1 MVTSSKGGD
10 NVRLDEVNGFRILHP
25 DYGYWLKNKIT
36 GDIHTGRIYLG
47 NNARIEDY
55 EEVKDETVDGNLF
68 STLNNIKDK
77 EASLNKIGKIV
88 ANNVTD
94 DAVAL
99 TIQEFYDIWEVG
111 VTYEV
116 GRYLQYKGV
125 LYKVLQPHTSQETW
139 TPDVAPSVY
148 AKVLIDPS
156 GETIPDWEQPDST
169 NAYMTGDKV
178 RFEGVVYESTIDN
191 NIWSPTAYPAAWKVI
206 EE

>member
-1 MVTSSKGGD
+1 M
-10 NVRLDEVNGFRILHP
+10 RLEEKDGLRILHP
-25 DYGYWLKNKIT
+25 AYGYWLKNTET
-36 GDIHTGRIYLG
+36 GDIHTGKIYLG
-47 NNARIEDY
+47 INASPDNY
-55 EEVKDETVDGNLF
+55 EEVRDETVNDSLF
-68 STLNNIKDK
+68 DTLVDVQNK

-99 TIQEFYDIWEVG
+99 TIQEFYDIWNVG

-139 TPDVAPSVY
+139 TPDVTASLY
-148 AKVLIDPS
+148 TKVLIDPT

-191 NIWSPTAYPAAWKVI
+191 NIWSPTAYPAGWKIVL
-206 EE
+206 

>member
-1 MVTSSKGGD
+1 MRVEEKDGM
-10 NVRLDEVNGFRILHP
+10 RILYP
-25 DYGYWLKNKIT
+25 NYGYWLKNIET
-36 GDIHTGRIYLG
+36 GDIHTGKIYLG
-47 NNARIEDY
+47 VNASPDNY
-55 EEVKDETVDGNLF
+55 EEVRDETVNDSLF
-68 STLNNIKDK
+68 DAIIDVQNK

-116 GRYLQYKGV
+116 GRYLQYKSI

-139 TPDVAPSVY
+139 TPDAASSVY
-148 AKVLIDPS
+148 AKVLIDPTD
-156 GETIPDWEQPDST
+156 ETIPEWEQPDST

-178 RFEGVVYESTIDN
+178 RFEGVVYESTMDN
-191 NIWSPTAYPAAWKVI
+191 NIWSPTAYPEAWKVI

>member
-1 MVTSSKGGD
+1 MKI
-10 NVRLDEVNGFRILHP
+10 EEKNGLRILYP
-25 DYGYWLKNKIT
+25 NYGYLLKNKET
-36 GDIHTGRIYLG
+36 GSIYTGKIYLG
-47 NNARIEDY
+47 INASPDIY
-55 EEVKDETVDGNLF
+55 EEVRDETVNDSLF
-68 STLNNIKDK
+68 DTLVDVQNK

-88 ANNVTD
+88 ANQVVD

-99 TIQEFYDIWEVG
+99 SIQEFYDIWTTG

-139 TPDVAPSVY
+139 TPDVASSVY
-148 AKVLIDPS
+148 AKVLIDPT
-156 GETIPDWEQPDST
+156 GETIPEWEQPDST

-178 RFEGVVYESTIDN
+178 RFEGVVYESTMDN
-191 NIWSPTAYPAAWKVI
+191 NIWSPTAYPAAWKIV

>member
-1 MVTSSKGGD
+1 M
-10 NVRLDEVNGFRILHP
+10 RLDEVNGFRILHP

-47 NNARIEDY
+47 SNATIEDY

-116 GRYLQYKGV
+116 GRYLQYKGI

-139 TPDVAPSVY
+139 TPDVASSVY
-148 AKVLIDPS
+148 AKVLINPT
-156 GETIPDWEQPDST
+156 GETIPEWEQPDST

-178 RFEGVVYESTIDN
+178 RFEGVVYESTMDN
-191 NIWSPTAYPAAWKVI
+191 NIWSPAAYPAAWKAI

>member
-1 MVTSSKGGD
+1 MRVEEKDGI
-10 NVRLDEVNGFRILHP
+10 RILYP
-25 DYGYWLKNKIT
+25 NYGYWLKNIET
-36 GDIHTGRIYLG
+36 GDIHTGKIYLG
-47 NNARIEDY
+47 INASPDNY
-55 EEVKDETVDGNLF
+55 VEVRDETVNDSLF
-68 STLNNIKDK
+68 DTIVDVQNK

-116 GRYLQYKGV
+116 GRYLQYKSV

-139 TPDVAPSVY
+139 TPDVASSVY

-156 GETIPDWEQPDST
+156 GETILDWVQPDST

-178 RFEGVVYESTIDN
+178 RFEGVVYESVMDN
-191 NIWSPTAYPAAWKVI
+191 NIWSPADYPAAWKVV
-206 EE
+206 EEV

>member
-1 MVTSSKGGD
+1 M
-10 NVRLDEVNGFRILHP
+10 RLEEKDGLLILHP
-25 DYGYWLKNKIT
+25 SYGYWLKNMET
-36 GDIHTGRIYLG
+36 GDIHTGKIYLG
-47 NNARIEDY
+47 VNASPDIY
-55 EEVKDETVDGNLF
+55 VEVLDETIDNGLF
-68 STLNNIKDK
+68 SALTDIQTK
-77 EASLNKIGKIV
+77 ENSLNKIGKIV

-116 GRYLQYKGV
+116 GRYLQHKGV

-139 TPDVAPSVY
+139 TPDVASSVY
-148 AKVLIDPS
+148 AKVLIDPT
-156 GETIPDWEQPDST
+156 GETIPEWEQPDST

-178 RFEGVVYESTIDN
+178 RFEGVVYESTMDN
-191 NIWSPTAYPAAWKVI
+191 NIWSPAAYPAAWKVI

>member
-1 MVTSSKGGD
+1 MRVEEKDGM
-10 NVRLDEVNGFRILHP
+10 RILYP
-25 DYGYWLKNKIT
+25 NYGYWLKNIET
-36 GDIHTGRIYLG
+36 GDIHTGKIYLG
-47 NNARIEDY
+47 VNASPDNY
-55 EEVKDETVDGNLF
+55 EEVRDETVNDSLF
-68 STLNNIKDK
+68 DAIIDVQNK

-116 GRYLQYKGV
+116 GRYLQYKSV

-139 TPDVAPSVY
+139 TPDIASSVY
-148 AKVLIDPS
+148 AKVLIDPT
-156 GETIPDWEQPDST
+156 GETIPEWEQPDST

-178 RFEGVVYESTIDN
+178 RFEGVVYESTMDN
-191 NIWSPTAYPAAWKVI
+191 NIWSPTAYPQAWRVV
-206 EE
+206 EEG

>member
-1 MVTSSKGGD
+1 MK
-10 NVRLDEVNGFRILHP
+10 LEEKNGLRILHP
-25 DYGYWLKNKIT
+25 NYGYLLKNKET
-36 GDIHTGRIYLG
+36 GSIYTGKIYLG
-47 NNARIEDY
+47 INASPDIY
-55 EEVKDETVDGNLF
+55 EEVRDETISDSLF
-68 STLNNIKDK
+68 DSLSIIKAK
-77 EASLNKIGKIV
+77 EESLNKIGKLV
-88 ANNVTD
+88 ASQVVD

-99 TIQEFYDIWEVG
+99 SIQEFYDVWEVG

-139 TPDVAPSVY
+139 TPDVASSVY

-156 GETIPDWEQPDST
+156 GETIPEWEQPDST

-178 RFEGVVYESTIDN
+178 RFEGVVYESTMDN
-191 NIWSPTAYPAAWKVI
+191 NIWSPTAYPAGWKII

>member
-1 MVTSSKGGD
+1 MRVEEKDGM
-10 NVRLDEVNGFRILHP
+10 RILYP
-25 DYGYWLKNKIT
+25 NYGYWLKNIET
-36 GDIHTGRIYLG
+36 GDIHTGKIYLG
-47 NNARIEDY
+47 INASPDNY
-55 EEVKDETVDGNLF
+55 EEVRDETVNDSLF
-68 STLNNIKDK
+68 DAIIDVQNK
-77 EASLNKIGKIV
+77 EVSLNKIGKIV

-139 TPDVAPSVY
+139 TPDVASSVY
-148 AKVLIDPS
+148 AKVLIDPT
-156 GETIPDWEQPDST
+156 GETIPEWEQPDST

-178 RFEGVVYESTIDN
+178 RFEGVVYESTMDN
-191 NIWSPTAYPAAWKVI
+191 NIWSPTAYPAAWKVV

>member
-1 MVTSSKGGD
+1 MKI
-10 NVRLDEVNGFRILHP
+10 EEKNGLRILYP
-25 DYGYWLKNKIT
+25 NYGYLLKNKET
-36 GDIHTGRIYLG
+36 GSIYTGKIYLG
-47 NNARIEDY
+47 INTSPDIY
-55 EEVKDETVDGNLF
+55 EEVRDENLSDSLF
-68 STLNNIKDK
+68 CYLANIKSK
-77 EASLNKIGKIV
+77 EDSLNKIGKIV

-139 TPDVAPSVY
+139 TPDVASSVY
-148 AKVLIDPS
+148 AKVLIDPT
-156 GETIPDWEQPDST
+156 GETIPEWEQPDST

-178 RFEGVVYESTIDN
+178 RFEGVVYESTVDN
-191 NIWSPTAYPAAWKVI
+191 NIWSPTAYPAGWKIVL
-206 EE
+206 

>member
-1 MVTSSKGGD
+1 MRVEEKDGM
-10 NVRLDEVNGFRILHP
+10 RILYP
-25 DYGYWLKNKIT
+25 NYGYWLKNIKT
-36 GDIHTGRIYLG
+36 GDIHTGKIYLG
-47 NNARIEDY
+47 INAFPDNY
-55 EEVKDETVDGNLF
+55 EEVRDETVNDSLF
-68 STLNNIKDK
+68 DAIIDVQNK

-99 TIQEFYDIWEVG
+99 TIQEFYDIWEIG

-116 GRYLQYKGV
+116 GRYLQYKSV

-139 TPDVAPSVY
+139 TPDVASSVY

-156 GETIPDWEQPDST
+156 GETIPEWEQPDST

-191 NIWSPTAYPAAWKVI
+191 NIWSPTAYPQAWRVV
-206 EE
+206 EEA